1 MKFNIKLEESLIGY
15 KFVKS
20 KIKKKRKRKNIK
32 YFNFNKS
39 KWINKKFLLSRYR
52 K

>member
-20 KIKKKRKRKNIK
+20 KIKKREKEKILNTLILINPNELIKNF
-32 YFNFNKS
+32 Y
-39 KWINKKFLLSRYR
+39 
-52 K
+52 